1 MADLHA
7 PLGDEASEEM
17 LHLVVDHAIVSAL
30 QLIDDLGN
38 RALPVT
44 QAEDVSASPI
54 QQHNR
59 FRTQQHVLFSRPIE
73 RQPDVGRQF
82 GTARR

>member
-7 PLGDEASEEM
+7 PLGDEASDEM
-17 LHLVVDHAIVSAL
+17 LHLVVDHTVISVL
-30 QLIDDLGN
+30 QLIDDLGD

-44 QAEDVSASPI
+44 QAEDVCARPV
-54 QQHNR
+54 QEHYR
-59 FRTQQHVLFSRPIE
+59 FRAQQHVLFSGPIE

>member
-7 PLGDEASEEM
+7 PLGDEASDEM
-17 LHLVVDHAIVSAL
+17 LHLIVDDTVVSAL

-38 RALPVT
+38 RPLPVT
-44 QAEDVSASPI
+44 QAEDVGARPV
-54 QQHNR
+54 QEHYR
-59 FRTQQHVLFSRPIE
+59 FRAQQHVLFSRPIE
-73 RQPDVGRQF
+73 CQPDVGRQF